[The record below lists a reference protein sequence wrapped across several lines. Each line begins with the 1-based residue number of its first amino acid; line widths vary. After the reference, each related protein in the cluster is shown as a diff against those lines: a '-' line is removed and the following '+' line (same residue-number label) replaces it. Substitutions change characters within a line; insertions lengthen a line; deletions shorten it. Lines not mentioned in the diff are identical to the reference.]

1 VSLKAGT
8 KLAVQA
14 ASAWWGEAE
23 ISPLGEGHIH
33 QTFLVQV
40 AKTGERFVLQL
51 VNQTVFADV
60 QQMAQQM
67 PVLLRHLATD
77 PDYANAFVVADALPT
92 RLGHILHSV
101 GDETWRAWRY
111 IERSRVVD
119 PFTNSQQVESAA
131 HAFGSFQ
138 RSLTFFQPHSWRP
151 PIPGFLELTGYIE
164 SYRRCAQAN
173 STDAVPADLAAV
185 IEANRDLVTA
195 LGPSRGFIHGDCKI
209 NNVLFRDD
217 KDQALAV
224 IDLDTV
230 GPGHWAWDFGDLVR
244 SVSFSHGSVDL
255 GLFQACVKG
264 FSCGRGMFGQ
274 PAQMTAQQMSIAPA
288 YIGFTLGLRF
298 LIDHLRGD
306 EYFRVSQRGENLHRA
321 VEQFTLLQQFNRLRA
336 QLLECALAQLSEH
349 VKSGQLS

>member
-1 VSLKAGT
+1 MSLKAGT

-23 ISPLGEGHIH
+23 ISPLGDGHIH

-40 AKTGERFVLQL
+40 AKTGERFVLQS

-60 QQMAQQM
+60 QQMAQQI
-67 PVLLRHLATD
+67 PLLLRHLAAD
-77 PDYANAFVVADALPT
+77 RDYANAFVVADALPT
-92 RLGHILHSV
+92 RLGRILHSV

-138 RSLTFFQPHSWRP
+138 RSLTGFQPHSWRP

-164 SYRRCAQAN
+164 SYRRCAQAS

-185 IEANRDLVTA
+185 IEANLDLDTA

-217 KDQALAV
+217 KDQVKAV

-230 GPGHWAWDFGDLVR
+230 GLGHWAWDFGDLVR
-244 SVSFSHGSVDL
+244 SVAFSHGAAEL
-255 GLFQACVKG
+255 ELFEACVVG
-264 FSCGRGMFGQ
+264 FSRGRGRFAQ
-274 PAQMTAQQMSIAPA
+274 PARITAEQMSIAPA
-288 YIGFTLGLRF
+288 YIAFTLGLRF
-298 LIDHLRGD
+298 VIDHLCGD
-306 EYFRVSQRGENLHRA
+306 EYFRVSTRGENLRRA
-321 VEQFTLLQQFNRLRA
+321 AEQFALLEQFNGQRVRRFRA
-336 QLLECALAQLSEH
+336 ALSILTEQT
-349 VKSGQLS
+349 

>member
-1 VSLKAGT
+1 MSLKAGT

-23 ISPLGEGHIH
+23 ISPLGDGHIH

-40 AKTGERFVLQL
+40 AKTGERFVLQS

-60 QQMAQQM
+60 QQMAQQI
-67 PVLLRHLATD
+67 PLLLRHLAAD
-77 PDYANAFVVADALPT
+77 RDYANAFVVADALPT
-92 RLGHILHSV
+92 RLGRILHSV

-138 RSLTFFQPHSWRP
+138 RSLTGFQPHSWRP

-185 IEANRDLVTA
+185 IEANLDLDTA

-217 KDQALAV
+217 KDQVKAV

-230 GPGHWAWDFGDLVR
+230 GLGHWAWDFGDLVR
-244 SVSFSHGSVDL
+244 SVAFSHGAAEL
-255 GLFQACVKG
+255 ELFEACVDG
-264 FSCGRGMFGQ
+264 FSRGRGQFAQ
-274 PAQMTAQQMSIAPA
+274 PVGVTAEQMSIAPA
-288 YIGFTLGLRF
+288 YITFTLGLRF
-298 LIDHLRGD
+298 VIDHLRGD
-306 EYFRVSQRGENLHRA
+306 EYFRVSTRGENLRRA
-321 VEQFTLLQQFNRLRA
+321 AEQFALLEQFNGQRVRLFKA
-336 QLLECALAQLSEH
+336 ALSILTEH
-349 VKSGQLS
+349 T